1 MRGFSVSLASL
12 TSNQAGITK
21 TNEKTQ
27 LSKMK
32 IDLTGREIIDTFIGN
47 TMATNLSTEISI
59 KLKTD
64 NDNERYPKYAPS
76 LQTNGVRTSPKTESL
91 LIEYEVQKLTTQSTS
106 EKAILVM

>member
-1 MRGFSVSLASL
+1 MRGFSVSLPSL
-12 TSNQAGITK
+12 TSNQAGIKK
-21 TNEKTQ
+21 TSEKTQ

-32 IDLTGREIIDTFIGN
+32 IDLSLPEMIDTFIGN

-64 NDNERYPKYAPS
+64 SEREIYPKYAPS
-76 LQTNGVRTSPKTESL
+76 LQTNEVRTSPKTESL
-91 LIEYEVQKLTTQSTS
+91 LIEYKVQQMTTKSRS

>member
-1 MRGFSVSLASL
+1 MRRFSVSLASL
-12 TSNQAGITK
+12 TSNQAGIKK
-21 TNEKTQ
+21 TSEKTQ

-32 IDLTGREIIDTFIGN
+32 IDLTRREIIDTFIGN

-76 LQTNGVRTSPKTESL
+76 LQTNEVRTSPKTESL
-91 LIEYEVQKLTTQSTS
+91 LIEYKVQQMTKKSRS